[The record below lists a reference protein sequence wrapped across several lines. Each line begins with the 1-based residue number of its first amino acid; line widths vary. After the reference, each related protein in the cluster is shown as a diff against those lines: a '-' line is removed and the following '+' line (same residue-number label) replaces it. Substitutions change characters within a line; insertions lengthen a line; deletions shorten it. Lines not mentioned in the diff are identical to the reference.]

1 VKLIV
6 QFVIMGKAIQPACFI
21 VALTWTIR

>member
-1 VKLIV
+1 M